1 VFEIFPWTPQLETG
15 IALVDE
21 QHHRL
26 VDMLNQLAQQ
36 HAQGTSP
43 DDIQTI
49 LAGMSDYTD
58 YHFKYEEGVWH
69 SALIGDPWL
78 DQHVREHQSFLENIS
93 QLRSANRPFAQVLN
107 DLLPFLVHWLALHI
121 LEDKR
126 MALAV
131 LGIQSGL
138 SIQDAQ
144 VQASSKTAGADSI
157 LIQAMLKMNQ
167 ALAAQAMTLIQER
180 QARLQA
186 QASLQDSEQRWKA
199 LLSNP
204 DAEGV
209 LASDT
214 EKRLRTIIHHLPAG
228 VAVADIQTQRF
239 VFANPWFCQMVGYS
253 ESELNQMGPTD
264 IHPTE
269 ALSQVVEHFKLLS
282 QGKPVR
288 SLAIAVRR
296 KDGSTFVANIERV
309 QLDFGN
315 MPSAVAVF
323 TDVTER
329 EHALAALDA
338 ERARLQNAIEAAQA
352 GTWEWDLTQRVVRCN
367 DRFVTMLGLEPIPG
381 HVAPFDT
388 FLELMHPDD
397 IERGKYQIKRHLCGE
412 SPSFEIELR
421 LLHRLG
427 HWVWWRTLGRVIQRN
442 AQSEAVLLAGIS
454 IDITDQKTQRE
465 QIDHF
470 RHNDALTGL
479 PNRRTFVAKLADAM
493 ANCETNTCKLG
504 VAYLDLDGLSAINT
518 TYGRDVGSEVVLE
531 VSRRLSDNL
540 SANQFLGHIGG
551 DEFAVLLSDLDQPA
565 SYTVPLQHL
574 LEVVAEPLRLQH
586 IAVSLTASIGL
597 ALYPQTE
604 DVDAEQLL
612 RQADQAMYL
621 AKLAGKNRYHQFD
634 PANDE
639 STREKLAR
647 IEDIRRGLL
656 KDEFLLYYQPKVN
669 LLSGEVIGFEALI
682 RWQHPSLGL
691 LAPARFIPLLSQHP
705 VAITLGDWVIEHA
718 LAQMAAWQLVGLST
732 TVSVNIDA
740 MQLHDPDFLGRLQR
754 QLHAQPSVKPNQIE
768 LEILETG
775 ALENMDHVSAL
786 ISELQDLGINCALDD
801 FGTGYSSLTFLKRLA
816 AHTVKIDQSFVQGM
830 LDDAEDATIV
840 NSVLTLANNF
850 DRRAL
855 AEGIETEAHGKALI
869 DFNCEFGQGY
879 AIARPMPA
887 DDVLPWLAEWRLP
900 ESWTQT
906 HTKATQDIAALLAET
921 EHRSWLKHLHGFVAQ
936 QIALPPSHLPHL
948 CRFGQWLNKPSTR
961 KRFGQQP
968 DSTLLTLM
976 HNQLHQQAEQII
988 GQLQSDKSADVSK
1001 ALTAIDHL
1009 SAEMLGVLHRM
1020 RQAEPESQWSDTY
1033 HTPL

>member
-1 VFEIFPWTPQLETG
+1 
-15 IALVDE
+15 
-21 QHHRL
+21 
-26 VDMLNQLAQQ
+26 
-36 HAQGTSP
+36 
-43 DDIQTI
+43 
-49 LAGMSDYTD
+49 
-58 YHFKYEEGVWH
+58 
-69 SALIGDPWL
+69 
-78 DQHVREHQSFLENIS
+78 
-93 QLRSANRPFAQVLN
+93 
-107 DLLPFLVHWLALHI
+107 
-121 LEDKR
+121 
-126 MALAV
+126 
-131 LGIQSGL
+131 
-138 SIQDAQ
+138 
-144 VQASSKTAGADSI
+144 
-157 LIQAMLKMNQ
+157 
-167 ALAAQAMTLIQER
+167 
-180 QARLQA
+180 
-186 QASLQDSEQRWKA
+186 
-199 LLSNP
+199 
-204 DAEGV
+204 
-209 LASDT
+209 
-214 EKRLRTIIHHLPAG
+214 
-228 VAVADIQTQRF
+228 
-239 VFANPWFCQMVGYS
+239 
-253 ESELNQMGPTD
+253 
-264 IHPTE
+264 
-269 ALSQVVEHFKLLS
+269 
-282 QGKPVR
+282 
-288 SLAIAVRR
+288 
-296 KDGSTFVANIERV
+296 
-309 QLDFGN
+309 
-315 MPSAVAVF
+315 
-323 TDVTER
+323 
-329 EHALAALDA
+329 
-338 ERARLQNAIEAAQA
+338 
-352 GTWEWDLTQRVVRCN
+352 
-367 DRFVTMLGLEPIPG
+367 
-381 HVAPFDT
+381 
-388 FLELMHPDD
+388 
-397 IERGKYQIKRHLCGE
+397 
-412 SPSFEIELR
+412 
-421 LLHRLG
+421 
-427 HWVWWRTLGRVIQRN
+427 
-442 AQSEAVLLAGIS
+442 
-454 IDITDQKTQRE
+454 
-465 QIDHF
+465 
-470 RHNDALTGL
+470 
-479 PNRRTFVAKLADAM
+479 
-493 ANCETNTCKLG
+493 
-504 VAYLDLDGLSAINT
+504 
-518 TYGRDVGSEVVLE
+518 
-531 VSRRLSDNL
+531 
-540 SANQFLGHIGG
+540 
-551 DEFAVLLSDLDQPA
+551 
-565 SYTVPLQHL
+565 
-574 LEVVAEPLRLQH
+574 
-586 IAVSLTASIGL
+586 VSLTASIGL